1 MKFNTQK
8 EYSTHVNDDVSSI
21 FDPGYQTLFS
31 RFKYF
36 GGGGVQDPLK
46 ILSSCIIHPNW
57 NIGRFMEW
65 INFYLYRGLY
75 SSIYNFM

>member
-21 FDPGYQTLFS
+21 FDPGSQTLFS

-36 GGGGVQDPLK
+36 GGGGAGSTKEFV
-46 ILSSCIIHPNW
+46 IL
-57 NIGRFMEW
+57 
-65 INFYLYRGLY
+65 
-75 SSIYNFM
+75 YNPPKLEYWSFHGMDQFLSL